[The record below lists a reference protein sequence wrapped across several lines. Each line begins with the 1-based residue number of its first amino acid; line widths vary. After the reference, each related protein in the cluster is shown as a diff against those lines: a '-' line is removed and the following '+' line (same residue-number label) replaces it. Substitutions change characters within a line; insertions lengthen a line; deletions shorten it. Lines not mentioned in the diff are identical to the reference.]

1 MRDKFAAAIKTL
13 DDYIQGSFGK
23 MKGRDGRPIP
33 AAEKESQLNRGF
45 GDINDIIIQDVGK
58 DCAHAYFK
66 RGLYYM
72 EYFKDY
78 KRALY
83 DFSAAII
90 HKTK

>member
-1 MRDKFAAAIKTL
+1 M
-13 DDYIQGSFGK
+13 QGK
-23 MKGRDGRPIP
+23 MKDRNGKNIP
-33 AAEKESQLNRGF
+33 QAEKEARMKSAF
-45 GDINDIIIQDVGK
+45 EDVSDIIVSDVGK

-66 RGLYYM
+66 RGLLYM

-90 HKTK
+90 HKTR